1 VCVCLIFEDLLWIR
15 WVASACESVR
25 PRPSHAAYSN
35 RAACRT
41 KLGSFAAAI
50 LDAEWCIAL
59 DPAWSK
65 GYARK
70 GLAELLTQEYAAARP
85 GVRYQISS

>member
-1 VCVCLIFEDLLWIR
+1 VNEEAPGLRLGPARALLVDTLGGVSLCV
-15 WVASACESVR
+15 SAAR
-25 PRPSHAAYSN
+25 PVHAAYSN

-59 DPAWSK
+59 APAWSK

-70 GLAELLTQEYAAARP
+70 GLAAGAYTRS
-85 GVRYQISS
+85 R